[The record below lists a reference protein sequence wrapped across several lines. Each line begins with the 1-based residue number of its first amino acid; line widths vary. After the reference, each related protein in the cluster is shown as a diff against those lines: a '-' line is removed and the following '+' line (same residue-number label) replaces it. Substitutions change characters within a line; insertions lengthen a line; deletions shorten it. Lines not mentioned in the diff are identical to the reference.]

1 MADSDYTYNFPTT
14 STSLL
19 TNKPS
24 HRRRSRSPTAFV
36 LPHSKHHATYAS
48 DIARLLD
55 PSYSSPSYASSA
67 PYVDRHGDLHDPDYR
82 HFPAVTPPPLTHVK
96 ATRPRWVINSNDDVF
111 AVDEDDQDLDSFS
124 TRLDTRRSP
133 DRRHRDSVSTYRPAS
148 YSSSFPHSFL
158 TPPTSLESNDTVLGD
173 VDEFPFDDEKDKK
186 CPIAA
191 VKKASGKS
199 RSSRLSKAPIQ
210 TEKVQPEEER
220 HIIDPS
226 PNDPPPQDY
235 IPTDYAQDPEW
246 TSVPSFSSGS
256 RKADSFFSN
265 RPTCT
270 QSLRRQWQSVNL
282 SFRLR
287 VFRFKRRVRRVIKG
301 Y

>member
-19 TNKPS
+19 TSKPS
-24 HRRRSRSPTAFV
+24 HRRRSRSPTSFA
-36 LPHSKHHATYAS
+36 LPHSKHHATHAS

-82 HFPAVTPPPLTHVK
+82 HFPAVTPSPLTHVK

-111 AVDEDDQDLDSFS
+111 AVDEDDQDLGSFS

-173 VDEFPFDDEKDKK
+173 VDEFPFDEKRDEKDKK
-186 CPIAA
+186 CPMAA
-191 VKKASGKS
+191 VKKATGKS
-199 RSSRLSKAPIQ
+199 RSNRLSKAPIQ
-210 TEKVQPEEER
+210 TEKVEPEEER
-220 HIIDPS
+220 HIIDTS
-226 PNDPPPQDY
+226 ANDPPPQDY
-235 IPTDYAQDPEW
+235 IPTEYAQDPEW
-246 TSVPSFSSGS
+246 T
-256 RKADSFFSN
+256 
-265 RPTCT
+265 
-270 QSLRRQWQSVNL
+270 
-282 SFRLR
+282 
-287 VFRFKRRVRRVIKG
+287 
-301 Y
+301 